1 MLLRALEAGRTVGA
15 AVPGAVGRGGVGG
28 AVEEEAAELRVD
40 VVEAVL
46 GLGAA
51 LDVRAGNKDNKTT
64 LKCILEDMRYCA

>member
-1 MLLRALEAGRTVGA
+1 MLLGALEAGRSVGAVGA

-28 AVEEEAAELRVD
+28 AVEEEAAELGVD

-51 LDVRAGNKDNKTT
+51 LDVRAGNKDKKNT
-64 LKCILEDMRYCA
+64 L